1 MKIGDNVYTPRFCTV
16 KINEVFDNARS
27 AREAGYIEPTHYHK
41 NGWTVL
47 GKAVGNAMPGWCK
60 MEFAAVKE

>member
-1 MKIGDNVYTPRFCTV
+1 MQAGKSVYTPRFCTV
-16 KINEVFDNARS
+16 TIKEVFDNVRT

-41 NGWTVL
+41 DGWTVY
-47 GKAVGNAMPGWCK
+47 GKAVENPMPGWCK